1 MLSACDCRFG
11 RIALS
16 VGVHTHDLGGL
27 NCSAEGA
34 VRVLVIGG
42 TTFIGRE
49 IVSRLLTRGH
59 DVAVLHRR
67 ADHDLDP
74 GVRNVQ
80 VDRGDLPMLAAALK
94 REGPEAVFDIA
105 YDWEKGTTAS
115 QVEAAA
121 RSCGDRLERYVFMS
135 SIAAYGSGLDRRED
149 DPLVSA
155 DHLRAYATNKAS
167 SERALFRMHEETGF
181 PAVTFRP
188 PYVHGPFQPFYREQ
202 FFWDRLRDGR
212 PIILPDGGDTPM
224 QWVYVADLAEA
235 CVRAI
240 DAPGVSGQAF
250 NLAHEAT
257 TQRGFVEL
265 LARVA
270 ATRPTFVTVP
280 RKQIQAMGGQLS
292 GERMYFGEAL
302 DQPPITEHVEKAP
315 RLLGMEPTPFENA
328 LRETFA
334 WYRKQRRRPI
344 DYGFEDRLL
353 AQR

>member
-1 MLSACDCRFG
+1 M
-11 RIALS
+11 
-16 VGVHTHDLGGL
+16 
-27 NCSAEGA
+27 
-34 VRVLVIGG
+34 RVLVIGG

-49 IVSRLLTRGH
+49 IVNRLLQRRH

-67 ADHDLDP
+67 ADHDLGP
-74 GVRNVQ
+74 GVRNIQ
-80 VDRGDLPMLAAALK
+80 ADRSDLPTLAAALQ
-94 REGPEAVFDIA
+94 RERPEAVFDIA

-115 QVEAAA
+115 EVEAAA
-121 RSCGDRLERYVFMS
+121 RSCGDGLERYVYMS
-135 SIAAYGSGLDRRED
+135 SIAAYGPGLDHRES
-149 DPLVSA
+149 DPLVS
-155 DHLRAYATNKAS
+155 DDYPRAYAAHKAS

-212 PIILPDGGDTPM
+212 PIILPDGGGTPM

-250 NLAHEAT
+250 NLAHEPT

-270 ATRPTFVTVP
+270 ATEPTLVAVP

-292 GERMYFGEAL
+292 GEHMYFGEAL

-315 RLLGMEPTPFENA
+315 RLLGIEPTPFENA
-328 LRETFA
+328 LRESYA
-334 WYRKQRRRPI
+334 WYRTQPRRRI